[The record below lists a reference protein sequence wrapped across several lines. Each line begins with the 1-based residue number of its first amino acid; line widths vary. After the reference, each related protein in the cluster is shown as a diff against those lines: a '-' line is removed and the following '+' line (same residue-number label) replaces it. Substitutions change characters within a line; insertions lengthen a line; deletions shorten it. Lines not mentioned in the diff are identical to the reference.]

1 MINTLLAPGIA
12 LIDRLRYPAKFLLI
26 LFIMLVPLITVG
38 YLLIS
43 EIEKKTAALE
53 AEHTGISYFAG
64 IRPLIQHIPQH
75 RGMSGAFLNG
85 AEAFREKMLAKQS
98 AIDEMFAGLARVDTE
113 LGKELETGNEV
124 SRLRSQWQKLKGEV
138 FGMTPKQ
145 SFNAHTAL
153 IAGIIDLGHHV
164 ADTSGLILDPALD
177 SYYLID
183 LIVIQ
188 MPILTEG
195 MGQSR
200 ALGSGVAAR
209 GEMDNNSWAQLAIRM
224 DRIRAAEKAMNGH
237 NAVVFKE
244 NPALRQVLESK
255 GREAAAAVAAFA
267 DLITS
272 KMLEAETIT
281 ITSDEIFASS
291 TKAINGVFDYYD
303 AIVPALDQLFLQR
316 IDDGKRTEWIS
327 IVSFVAVLLIMV
339 YLFAAFY
346 RAVLNSINAIA
357 ESSQRLA
364 DGDLTAT
371 VQLSAR
377 DEMSAVA
384 ESFNSMSDSF
394 RKMVSQVLTSSAQVA
409 TAAEELSAITQ
420 STTEGISRQQ
430 LETDQV
436 ATAINEMSATVQEV
450 AGSAQ
455 GASQA
460 SHEASAEAHGGE
472 RVVNNTIEQINA
484 LAEGIRS
491 SAVSIRQL
499 EQDSESIGTVVDV
512 IRGIADQTNL
522 LALNAAIEAA
532 RAGEQGRG
540 FAVVA
545 DEVRNLASKTQSS
558 TQEIQGMIEKL
569 QGAARIAAEEMNRS
583 SEQAELG
590 VTAAAEAGASLQRI
604 TAAVNTISDM
614 NTQIASAAEEQ
625 SAVAEEINR
634 SIVNISQISDENT
647 NGAGQ
652 TSSASQEL
660 ANLANALQQ
669 MMTRFK
675 V

>member
-1 MINTLLAPGIA
+1 MLL
-12 LIDRLRYPAKFLLI
+12 
-26 LFIMLVPLITVG
+26 
-38 YLLIS
+38 
-43 EIEKKTAALE
+43 
-53 AEHTGISYFAG
+53 
-64 IRPLIQHIPQH
+64 
-75 RGMSGAFLNG
+75 
-85 AEAFREKMLAKQS
+85 
-98 AIDEMFAGLARVDTE
+98 
-113 LGKELETGNEV
+113 
-124 SRLRSQWQKLKGEV
+124 
-138 FGMTPKQ
+138 
-145 SFNAHTAL
+145 
-153 IAGIIDLGHHV
+153 
-164 ADTSGLILDPALD
+164 TSKSKSL
-177 SYYLID
+177 
-183 LIVIQ
+183 
-188 MPILTEG
+188 
-195 MGQSR
+195 
-200 ALGSGVAAR
+200 
-209 GEMDNNSWAQLAIRM
+209 
-224 DRIRAAEKAMNGH
+224 
-237 NAVVFKE
+237 
-244 NPALRQVLESK
+244 NPATISSD
-255 GREAAAAVAAFA
+255 GAA
-267 DLITS
+267 
-272 KMLEAETIT
+272 
-281 ITSDEIFASS
+281 
-291 TKAINGVFDYYD
+291 
-303 AIVPALDQLFLQR
+303 
-316 IDDGKRTEWIS
+316 
-327 IVSFVAVLLIMV
+327 
-339 YLFAAFY
+339 
-346 RAVLNSINAIA
+346 INAIA

-625 SAVAEEINR
+625 SAVAEEINS